1 MEATFFVAKEQQAVG
16 VRHFGDLPVDPVTDP
31 LQIPSIK
38 VLIALTSVVLGQ
50 DQGPMQPLRDAT
62 CQSFPIFAFEPP
74 VVDAI
79 SRYSEQEIDGTA
91 RLWLDSAAWDD
102 GDVDLYELSLFLKE
116 LRDGIGMIRNIDE
129 RLFILLEEKA
139 Y

>member
-1 MEATFFVAKEQQAVG
+1 MEATFFVAKQQQAVG

-38 VLIALTSVVLGQ
+38 VLIALASVVLGQ

-62 CQSFPIFAFEPP
+62 CQSFPIFTFEPA
-74 VVDAI
+74 VVDTI
-79 SRYSEQEIDGTA
+79 SRYSEQEIDDAA

-116 LRDGIGMIRNIDE
+116 LQDGIRMIRNIGE
-129 RLFILLEEKA
+129 RLYILLEEKA